1 MGEVMDS
8 FAVLVYVLA
17 VVAVPIFVIW
27 FALRLLRALERSAQ
41 ARERI
46 ARALEEEVKLRAEQ
60 RAFGPG
66 ATPPDKW

>member
-1 MGEVMDS
+1 MQELMET
-8 FAVLVYVLA
+8 FAILVYVLA
-17 VVAVPIFVIW
+17 AIAVPIFVVW

-60 RAFGPG
+60 RAFGSG
-66 ATPPDKW
+66 TTPPDKW